1 MKKKKAIRD
10 YILLSLFIVVTILL
24 SFISFPIPTT
34 NYTFV
39 GFANMHKGLE
49 LGGGVKNTYTM
60 EVADWY
66 KGSDK
71 EAYNDAL
78 ERVQNLLNKYY
89 ADATAYFS
97 EEDKITI
104 EVPDSAISESL
115 TTSFF
120 EIKSAEGESAEIEL
134 DGRDVNKAEFTSAG
148 TTYGVYIEFT
158 EDGTKK
164 LRELTSEVSSSGGS
178 IYIYWNKDY
187 ENPVT
192 LSISGE
198 MDYIFLQ
205 GEGIS
210 SKDAGELYAYR
221 VESSKIG
228 VNMTTDLDPIEV
240 SPRFGNLTNIMIIV
254 ATIAMVVASIIV
266 MSILFR
272 QLGLVS
278 SVSLLF
284 AFMFSVVV
292 SAIFDLQVTFYGWIG
307 FMVGYVINFTLHLY
321 YLSVIKNEYAKGKKF
336 TVSFTSSYKK
346 SLFNMLDI
354 ILITLGSTLLL
365 LIVPSSAIKMFV
377 FNLLMT
383 IPATAFTS
391 LLLNKIVCVDY
402 TAFNTRHEKKVNF
415 VREEDSNEIK

>member
-1 MKKKKAIRD
+1 
-10 YILLSLFIVVTILL
+10 
-24 SFISFPIPTT
+24 
-34 NYTFV
+34 
-39 GFANMHKGLE
+39 MHKGLE

-104 EVPDSAISESL
+104 EVPDSAISDSL

-210 SKDAGELYAYR
+210 SKAAGELYAYR

-278 SVSLLF
+278 CVSLLF